1 MRIGLGIL
9 VALLL
14 TVARISAAQ
23 AQTPPGPPQ
32 LPRIYMDVNL
42 LGYVSPLG
50 DSKTFENYALA
61 FGEVATFKATYPEP
75 SRSGLFPPYVGGG
88 FMLSRSVG
96 MGVSYSRM
104 SKESVVDLSATVPD
118 PAFFNA
124 LATGTGTTGTAVS
137 RKESA
142 IHISLA
148 LVPVRS
154 SRVELRLMGGPSFFT
169 LKGDMVRE
177 VNYEQTFND
186 LAPQNPIT
194 VNGFSTGETSGTSFG
209 YHVGADFTYFV
220 HRLVGVAGGV
230 RYGRATVAVETEP
243 LSSIRQEFLV
253 GSTTVFLG
261 LRFRFGRAHLDK

>member
-1 MRIGLGIL
+1 
-9 VALLL
+9 
-14 TVARISAAQ
+14 
-23 AQTPPGPPQ
+23 
-32 LPRIYMDVNL
+32 
-42 LGYVSPLG
+42 
-50 DSKTFENYALA
+50 
-61 FGEVATFKATYPEP
+61 
-75 SRSGLFPPYVGGG
+75 
-88 FMLSRSVG
+88 MLSRSVG
-96 MGVSYSRM
+96 IVVSYSRM
-104 SKESVVDLSATVPD
+104 SRESVVDLSATVPD

-154 SRVELRLMGGPSFFT
+154 SRLELRIMGGPSVFT

-177 VNYEQTFND
+177 VVYEQTFNS
-186 LAPQNPIT
+186 LAPQNAISISKIAT
-194 VNGFSTGETSGTSFG
+194 REASGSAIG

-220 HRLVGVAGGV
+220 HRFVGIAGGV

-243 LSSIRQEFLV
+243 LSNIRQEFLV

-261 LRFRFGRAHLDK
+261 LRFRLGRAHLDK